1 MGCIKQ
7 IPTSW
12 RNKFCSPVLIS
23 KYKIFVK
30 LCKLHSLSN
39 AESQELQT
47 SLPKALILPYPT
59 LTTPGT
65 QSVQLAV
72 HKLCCTLESPG
83 EIFKILMPSYHP
95 IAIKSEYL
103 WIGGRKQYFYR
114 SLGDSGK
121 VWELAPLCTALFMLM
136 PCPGGTTV

>member
-1 MGCIKQ
+1 MGFI
-7 IPTSW
+7 
-12 RNKFCSPVLIS
+12 NKFPLLEETNSAAQFSFPNIR
-23 KYKIFVK
+23 
-30 LCKLHSLSN
+30 SLSN
-39 AESQELQT
+39 SANCVHYQMQNPRSYRLHFR
-47 SLPKALILPYPT
+47 KALILPYPT
-59 LTTPGT
+59 LTIPGA

-103 WIGGRKQYFYR
+103 RIGGRKQYFYR

-136 PCPGGTTV
+136 PGPGGKTV